1 MVSVYDT
8 MTNSVTIC
16 IGTFGGEEWR
26 IMAVERAIP
35 SALAQ
40 GVEVIHV
47 HGETLAQARN
57 EAIARASGDLIV
69 TLDADD
75 ELEAGYVDAMLA
87 GTADIR
93 APRLVEVGPDGSRT
107 EVRLADRDIEHIN
120 PAPVSAMARRDLI
133 LSAGGFQPWPAWED
147 WALWLTLVRRGATVE
162 HIPGAT
168 LFAHVSAGSRN
179 RTVSDPAGLHAAIR
193 EASR

>member
-1 MVSVYDT
+1 MASVYDT
-8 MTNSVTIC
+8 TTNSVTIC

-26 IMAVERAIP
+26 DLAAERAIP

-57 EAIARASGDLIV
+57 EAITRASGSLIV
-69 TLDADD
+69 VLDADD
-75 ELEAGYVDAMLA
+75 ELGEGYVQALSA

-93 APRLVEVGPDGSRT
+93 VPVLIEVYPDGSLD
-107 EVRLADRDIEHIN
+107 EIPLAGRDIEQVN
-120 PAPVSAMARRDLI
+120 PIPVSAMARRDQI
-133 LSAGGFQPWPAWED
+133 LAAGGFQPWQAWED
-147 WALWLTLVRRGATVE
+147 WALWLTLVRRGATYE
-162 HIPGAT
+162 HIPWAK
-168 LFAHVSAGSRN
+168 LYAHVMPGSRN
-179 RTVSDPAGLHAAIR
+179 RSVQDPVRLHAAIR